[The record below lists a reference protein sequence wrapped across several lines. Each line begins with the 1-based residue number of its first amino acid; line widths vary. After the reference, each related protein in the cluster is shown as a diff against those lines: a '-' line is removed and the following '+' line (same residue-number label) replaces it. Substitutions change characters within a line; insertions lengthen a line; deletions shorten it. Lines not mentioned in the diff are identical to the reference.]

1 MGETT
6 QESPAKRPR
15 EEASSGRGWLSRNR
29 ILSVALSVGAIVLG
43 LAAGA
48 VLASLFVG
56 GAEEPGEEGS
66 ALELG
71 TGMPEEGSAEA
82 GFVRDMTIHHAQ
94 AVEMAEIVRDKTD
107 SEEIK
112 MLAADIALTQ
122 QAQIGQMH
130 GWLDVWGLP
139 ATGEEPAMSWMG
151 MPTEGR
157 MPGMASP
164 AEIDELHNASSE
176 EADKLFLQLMIP
188 HHEAAVPMANAVIE
202 ETDQEEVRRLASA
215 IAASQQAEIEM
226 MQGMLNMR
234 GVTVESSSSPH
245 GGGPHGGD

>member
-1 MGETT
+1 MRETT
-6 QESPAKRPR
+6 QESTAERPQ
-15 EEASSGRGWLSRNR
+15 EAPPGRGWLSRNR
-29 ILSVALSVGAIVLG
+29 ILSVVLSVGAIVLG

-56 GAEEPGEEGS
+56 GDAPGDES
-66 ALELG
+66 PLEAG
-71 TGMPEEGSAEA
+71 VGMPEEGSAEA

-94 AVEMAEIVRDKTD
+94 AVEMAEIVRGKTE
-107 SEEIK
+107 SEEIR

-122 QAQIGQMH
+122 QAQIGQMQ

-151 MPTEGR
+151 MPMEGR

-164 AEIDELHNASSE
+164 AEIDELQKASPE

-188 HHEAAVPMANAVIE
+188 HHEAAIPMAEAVLG
-202 ETDQEEVRRLASA
+202 ETDHEEVERLASA

-226 MQGMLNMR
+226 MQGMLKMR
-234 GVTVESSSSPH
+234 GVEVESSSSPH
-245 GGGPHGGD
+245 GGGLHGGD